1 MNILIEGP
9 DGCGKTTLCMKLIE
23 YFVNNKQTV
32 TYKHN
37 TKVDNEPEGLVNQKI
52 ELLTA
57 LRNGSHFIA
66 DRSNWSNA
74 VYQTIFSDGYKMS
87 KEQLYDMN
95 SMFDLIIVALPSDKQ
110 KYLDH
115 FNNLKNSRE
124 EQYQIMDKVYDRYNS
139 ILKGEIY
146 QGLTSRRV
154 IVYDMFKHSIDQL
167 DDFVKSIF

>member
-37 TKVDNEPEGLVNQKI
+37 TKVDNEFEGLINQKI
-52 ELLTA
+52 ELTTA
-57 LRNGSHFIA
+57 HKMGTHFIA

-74 VYQTIFSDGYKMS
+74 VYQTIFLDGYKMS
-87 KEQLYDMN
+87 EQQLYEMN

-115 FNNLKNSRE
+115 FNNLKNNRE
-124 EQYQIMDKVYDRYNS
+124 EQYQIMDKVYDRYS
-139 ILKGEIY
+139 LILAGGIY
-146 QGLTSRRV
+146 PELMSRRV
-154 IVYDMFKHSIDQL
+154 VVYDMFKHSIDQL